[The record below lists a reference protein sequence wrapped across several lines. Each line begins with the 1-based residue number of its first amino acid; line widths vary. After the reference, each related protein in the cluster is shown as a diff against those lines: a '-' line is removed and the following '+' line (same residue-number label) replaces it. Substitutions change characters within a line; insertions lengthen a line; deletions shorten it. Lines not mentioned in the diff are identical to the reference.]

1 MAGVNK
7 VILLGNLGKDPEIRT
22 LESGTKLARISVA
35 TNDYFKNKSGET
47 IERTEWH
54 NVILWRQRADIAEKF
69 LQKGSQV
76 YIEGRLQTRQWD
88 DKDGNKRYTTEIIA
102 DVLNMVGGKPSG
114 SGADSKQAQG
124 NDNLPESP
132 DLPPEEDDLPF

>member
-7 VILLGNLGKDPEIRT
+7 VILLGNLGKDPELRT
-22 LESGTKLARISVA
+22 LESGTKLARFPLA
-35 TNDYFKNKSGET
+35 TNEYYKGKDGEMV
-47 IERTEWH
+47 ERTEWH
-54 NVILWRQRADIAEKF
+54 NVIVWHQRAELAEKY

-88 DKDGNKRYTTEIIA
+88 DKDGNKRYTTEIIG
-102 DVLNMVGGKPSG
+102 DVMNFVGGRPG
-114 SGADSKQAQG
+114 GGAGGQQDQNEIEQSKNA
-124 NDNLPESP
+124 